1 MFDFECWGGCGRVLA
16 LNIEE
21 AQQFGR
27 EVVNME
33 CCHVTAEA
41 DDVWRDKADSC
52 ALWNRRPGCGLCNS
66 QMGRNNFFIWA
77 AEKRLP
83 GYGRDRDG
91 PRQSADGGDRKATIH
106 AEPAWRKSQLEHMKK
121 MREYEAEEGE

>member
-1 MFDFECWGGCGRVLA
+1 M
-16 LNIEE
+16 
-21 AQQFGR
+21 
-27 EVVNME
+27 
-33 CCHVTAEA
+33 
-41 DDVWRDKADSC
+41 
-52 ALWNRRPGCGLCNS
+52 CNS

-106 AEPAWRKSQLEHMKK
+106 AEPAWRKSQLEHMRK
-121 MREYEAEEGE
+121 MREYEAEDE